1 MQWNLSFSVI
11 LTHDIHLDT
20 YLLVSYYRGMEN
32 RKKQIV
38 DLALKLIQQKGYVA
52 FSYDDISKQ
61 LGVTKASIHYHFEKK
76 EDLGVAVT
84 ERILLR
90 LQESL
95 MSIENSPASA
105 EEKLKQFIQQ
115 QAQRFECNEIC
126 PISSLQTD
134 YESLPSSVKEKIEEV
149 SRLELQVM
157 KELVAEA
164 QADNIINSS
173 EDVHQLAV
181 TILSSVKGSLLYRR
195 VLGDGVLA
203 GVLDQLNR
211 FLKNQ

>member
-1 MQWNLSFSVI
+1 MI
-11 LTHDIHLDT
+11 LTLAFHIDT
-20 YLLVSYYRGMEN
+20 YLLVSYYRSMEN

-84 ERILLR
+84 ERILLK

-95 MSIENSPASA
+95 SLIKNSPAPA
-105 EEKLKQFIQQ
+105 EEKLKQFIDQ
-115 QAQRFECNEIC
+115 QAQRFECTEIC

-134 YESLPSSVKEKIEEV
+134 YESLPTAVQEKLEEV
-149 SRLELQVM
+149 SRLELRVM

-164 QADNIINSS
+164 QAANVINSS
-173 EDVHQLAV
+173 EEVHQVAV
-181 TILSSVKGSLLYRR
+181 TILSSVKGALLYRR
-195 VLGDGVLA
+195 VLGEDVLTE
-203 GVLDQLNR
+203 VLNQLNR
-211 FLKNQ
+211 FLRKP

>member
-1 MQWNLSFSVI
+1 MSPY
-11 LTHDIHLDT
+11 LDT
-20 YLLVSYYRGMEN
+20 YLLVSYYRDMEN

-84 ERILLR
+84 ERILLK
-90 LQESL
+90 LQESFML
-95 MSIENSPASA
+95 IKNSPVSA
-105 EEKLKQFIQQ
+105 EDKLKQFIEQ
-115 QAQRFECNEIC
+115 QAQRFECTEIC

-134 YESLPSSVKEKIEEV
+134 YESLPNAVQEKLEEV
-149 SRLELQVM
+149 SRLELRVM

-164 QADNIINSS
+164 QAENIINSS
-173 EDVHQLAV
+173 EDVHQVAV
-181 TILSSVKGSLLYRR
+181 TILSSVKGALLYRR
-195 VLGDGVLA
+195 VLGDNVLSE
-203 GVLDQLNR
+203 VLNQLNQ
-211 FLKNQ
+211 FLKKP

>member
-1 MQWNLSFSVI
+1 MQWNLSFSGI
-11 LTHDIHLDT
+11 LTLDIHLDT
-20 YLLVSYYRGMEN
+20 YLLVSYYRDMEN

-115 QAQRFECNEIC
+115 QAQRFECTEIC

>member
-1 MQWNLSFSVI
+1 
-11 LTHDIHLDT
+11 
-20 YLLVSYYRGMEN
+20 MEN

-84 ERILLR
+84 ERILLK

-95 MSIENSPASA
+95 SLIKNSPAPA
-105 EEKLKQFIQQ
+105 EEKLKQFIEQ
-115 QAQRFECNEIC
+115 QAQRFECTEIC

-134 YESLPSSVKEKIEEV
+134 YESLPTAVQEKLEEV
-149 SRLELQVM
+149 SRLELRVM

-164 QADNIINSS
+164 QAANVINSS
-173 EDVHQLAV
+173 EEVHQVAV
-181 TILSSVKGSLLYRR
+181 TILSSVKGALLYRR
-195 VLGDGVLA
+195 VLGEDVLTE
-203 GVLDQLNR
+203 VLNQLNR
-211 FLKNQ
+211 FLRKP

>member
-1 MQWNLSFSVI
+1 
-11 LTHDIHLDT
+11 
-20 YLLVSYYRGMEN
+20 MEN

-38 DLALKLIQQKGYVA
+38 DLAIKLIQQKGYVA

-76 EDLGVAVT
+76 EDLGVAVA

-95 MSIENSPASA
+95 MSIKNSPASA

-115 QAQRFECNEIC
+115 QAQRFECTEIC
-126 PISSLQTD
+126 PISSLQAD
-134 YESLPSSVKEKIEEV
+134 YESLPSAVQEKIGEV
-149 SRLELQVM
+149 SRLELRVM

-164 QADNIINSS
+164 QTENIINS
-173 EDVHQLAV
+173 EDVHQVAV
-181 TILSSVKGSLLYRR
+181 TILSSVKGALLYRR
-195 VLGDGVLA
+195 VLDDD
-203 GVLDQLNR
+203 VLDEVLNQLNR
-211 FLKNQ
+211 FIKKP

>member
-1 MQWNLSFSVI
+1 
-11 LTHDIHLDT
+11 
-20 YLLVSYYRGMEN
+20 MEN

-38 DLALKLIQQKGYVA
+38 DLAIKLIQHKGYVA

-95 MSIENSPASA
+95 MLIKNSPVSA
-105 EEKLKQFIQQ
+105 EEKLKQFIEQ
-115 QAQRFECNEIC
+115 QAQRFECTEIC

-134 YESLPSSVKEKIEEV
+134 YESLPSAVQEKIEEV
-149 SRLELQVM
+149 SRLELKVM

-164 QADNIINSS
+164 QTANIISSS
-173 EDVHQLAV
+173 EDVHQVAV
-181 TILSSVKGSLLYRR
+181 TILSSVKGALLYRR
-195 VLGDGVLA
+195 VLGDNVLA
-203 GVLDQLNR
+203 EVLNQLNR
-211 FLKNQ
+211 FLKKP